1 MGVLL
6 CYGQGV
12 DLFYRTYQTL
22 VQKYLTDGPNTTFTT
37 MRETKNRFDSIIA
50 SLPMISRFTWDPSY
64 KVISMDG
71 SPIPVQTLLDSW
83 QSCLRDLSVS
93 IQKLFRGFDY
103 DSILSI
109 IDSKLIPLPEE
120 ASNWLIDSRSQYD
133 YLYSFLKED
142 RNQLQPFGELF
153 LRSLVNDRSLFA
165 HGNGKIYAKDNAIWG
180 WFSDLQDVVNLMW
193 YLTHVT
199 SPGTGRGKEWE
210 NIYYAN
216 HPSHAKNLHC
226 INGMPAYECRY
237 NKNQAVKGHSEC
249 ILRTPASQ
257 VMRYTIL
264 VFTCAYYAAA
274 HIGNFIGMKKE
285 FCTNYLYH
293 AFLRYG
299 RPMTSHDFSKYL
311 MQITES
317 TLGIALGLR
326 DYRQLDTALLN
337 QLARL
342 SLEKPD
348 QEDMEVEEMHE
359 MSGHSAQTARTHYG
373 ISSTESTSQISSDI
387 VSSQQRKAL
396 VWQGAIGF
404 IHPQLRSKAAD
415 VPVKFLFICCSF
427 LIVSAS
433 QPR

>member
-1 MGVLL
+1 
-6 CYGQGV
+6 
-12 DLFYRTYQTL
+12 
-22 VQKYLTDGPNTTFTT
+22 
-37 MRETKNRFDSIIA
+37 MRETKNRFDSVIA

-71 SPIPVQTLLDSW
+71 SPIPVQNLLSSW
-83 QSCLRDLSVS
+83 QSCLSDLSVS
-93 IQKLFRGFDY
+93 IDKLFRGFDY
-103 DSILSI
+103 EAVLVR

-120 ASNWLIDSRSQYD
+120 APNWLVDSRNQHD
-133 YLYSFLKED
+133 HLYSFLKED
-142 RNQLQPFGELF
+142 RNQLEPFRAEF
-153 LRSLVNDRSLFA
+153 LRFLANKRSLFN
-165 HGNGKIYAKDNAIWG
+165 HVDGKIYGIHNAIWG
-180 WFSDLQDVVNLMW
+180 WFSDLQDVVNLIW

-216 HPSHAKNLHC
+216 DPSHAKNLHC

-237 NKNQAVKGHSEC
+237 NKNQSVKGHSEC
-249 ILRTPASQ
+249 ILRTPAWQ

-274 HIGNFIGMKKE
+274 HIGYYIGMKKE
-285 FCTNYLYH
+285 FCRNYLYH

-299 RPMTSHDFSKYL
+299 RPMTSFDFSKFL

-348 QEDMEVEEMHE
+348 QEDMEVEDMHE

-373 ISSTESTSQISSDI
+373 VSSTESTSQISSDI

-404 IHPQLRSKAAD
+404 LHPRLRSRASD
-415 VPVKFLFICCSF
+415 IPVKPSAVHCYCSSNHSF
-427 LIVSAS
+427 TVN
-433 QPR
+433 